1 MKTHQSAQADGD
13 SQNDFPNAASLAA
26 LRAWYEG
33 LSARETVTRYLGHS
47 KADGQSSRGMLGV
60 IRRQL
65 IDLARRRNREDLAA
79 LFDHPVSERS
89 KHARAVTRAIELL
102 PTLPV
107 PEPLIG
113 DDIAQW
119 LEPRSVRALQ
129 AQGIKTLAAL
139 TVRIPRRRRWWAAI
153 PGLGVAGARQI
164 EAFFAAHPQLTERA
178 RAHWW

>member
-1 MKTHQSAQADGD
+1 
-13 SQNDFPNAASLAA
+13 
-26 LRAWYEG
+26 
-33 LSARETVTRYLGHS
+33 
-47 KADGQSSRGMLGV
+47 MLGV

-65 IDLARRRNREDLAA
+65 VDLARRCHRPDLAV

-89 KHARAVTRAIELL
+89 KHARAVAHAIELL

-119 LEPRSVRALQ
+119 LEPRAVHALQ

-139 TVRIPRRRRWWAAI
+139 TVRIPRRRRRRWWAAI
-153 PGLGVAGARQI
+153 
-164 EAFFAAHPQLTERA
+164 
-178 RAHWW
+178 